1 MKKLV
6 LLLLIFIT
14 GFSLFPNTGS
24 EKISL
29 DMSLKEISVNGN
41 IPFTKLTDFL
51 ENGKELTPDQ
61 SLRQAGVSVAKIK
74 SIVAEFREEETSYL
88 LGVSGIGMLIV
99 FSSLILI
106 SIIISLMK
114 LLNTEKTQKVL
125 SEDKSVTNRTKIRS
139 KGQRDLNPKIL
150 ASISTTIY
158 LHELEIDEE
167 NKLLVTLNRTS
178 GTKMWKLTNTMPN
191 TAFYTTRRN
200 K

>member
-74 SIVAEFREEETSYL
+74 SIVAEFREEETSYM

-106 SIIISLMK
+106 SITISLMK

>member
-1 MKKLV
+1 MLAS
-6 LLLLIFIT
+6 
-14 GFSLFPNTGS
+14 GGS
-24 EKISL
+24 
-29 DMSLKEISVNGN
+29 
-41 IPFTKLTDFL
+41 
-51 ENGKELTPDQ
+51 
-61 SLRQAGVSVAKIK
+61 K
-74 SIVAEFREEETSYL
+74 SF
-88 LGVSGIGMLIV
+88 IV

-114 LLNTEKTQKVL
+114 LLNTEKTQKGL
-125 SEDKSVTNRTKIRS
+125 SEDKSVSNRTKIRS
-139 KGQRDLNPKIL
+139 TGQRDLNPKIL